1 MRLLRETMEA
11 LNIALKAIRANKARG
26 ILTTL
31 GIIIGIVGVVTT
43 MTAANGLSNN
53 FRESVSALGS
63 DVLYVSRMPW
73 IMMNNF
79 FDFRNRPNLTLKEA
93 SELEQRLATALVV
106 NPTAQTS
113 KSIKLESNTIENTNI
128 IGTTDKQIM
137 VSASMPEL
145 GRFLT
150 AFDVQN
156 RRRVCVIGS
165 NIHERLFEEADPLNK
180 TIKIGRFSFR
190 VIGVM
195 ERQGSA
201 SFFGGPDF
209 DSQVFIPITTFVKS
223 FGGTNRDF
231 NLAVKAPSQTSLE
244 DFEYQLIGE
253 MRKIR
258 KLRPTEPDNFSINQM
273 DALVGMF
280 NNVMGT
286 VVLIGMVITSISL
299 FVGGIGV
306 MNIMFVSVTERTRE
320 IGIRKAIG
328 AKRRTILAQFLFEAS
343 AICLL
348 GGVLGVLASY
358 GVTALL
364 NRMVLPASLSMQIVV
379 IALGISIA
387 VGLVAGMLPA
397 FRASRM
403 DPIEALRYE

>member
-11 LNIALKAIRANKARG
+11 LNIALQAIRANKARG

>member
-11 LNIALKAIRANKARG
+11 LNIALQAIRANKARG

-231 NLAVKAPSQTSLE
+231 NIAVKAPSQTSLE
-244 DFEYQLIGE
+244 DFEYQLVGE

-379 IALGISIA
+379 IALGISVT